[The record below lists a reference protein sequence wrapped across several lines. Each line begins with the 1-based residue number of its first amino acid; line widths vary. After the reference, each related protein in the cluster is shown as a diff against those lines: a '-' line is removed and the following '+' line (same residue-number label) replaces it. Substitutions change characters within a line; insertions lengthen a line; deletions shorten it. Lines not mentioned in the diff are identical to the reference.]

1 MKHHE
6 DRLETF
12 TLLVIHNTLKQVRE
26 PFGAWHGM
34 AWLGSGWVGWV
45 QPALAAPIIQHGVR
59 AETVQLITARSP
71 MRKGG
76 FGRPRKRFAQ
86 QEPARPPAHG
96 ASRPYTATT
105 SGGRGCERSWRNVPL
120 PPSLG
125 AAPHGSAVRGS

>member
-1 MKHHE
+1 M
-6 DRLETF
+6 
-12 TLLVIHNTLKQVRE
+12 
-26 PFGAWHGM
+26 
-34 AWLGSGWVGWV
+34 GWV
-45 QPALAAPIIQHGVR
+45 QPALAAPIIQHGLR

-71 MRKGG
+71 VRKGG